1 MIQFPGFEDIFLT
14 IREPLLVL
22 DEELKVL
29 LANHSFYE
37 AFKVTPDET
46 LGNSIF
52 AVGNRQW
59 DIPSLRKLFEELL
72 PVNSNFDNYQVE
84 HVFPTIGHR
93 IMLLNARRIYHEGI
107 GMQMILVAIEDVTEL
122 KQMEDELRES
132 EERYRLVFETS
143 KDGLLILDKETGNIT
158 HANPA
163 VAELLGYSREEF
175 FGKKPHEIGVL
186 KDVEDFQ
193 ETEQELDKA
202 GFIHYDDASVETKEG
217 QRVAADIY
225 LINRAGWIQC
235 SIRDITNNKKLEGQL
250 RQAQKMEAVGLLA
263 GGIAHDFN
271 NILSAISGYGFLLHT
286 KMSSNDPLRVNVEQI
301 LESAERAAE
310 VTHSLLAFSK
320 KQVLNPRRL
329 NINDIIRRFEKLLT
343 GLIGEDIGLKT
354 VFTDKAGTV
363 MADAGQIE
371 QVLMNLATNARDA
384 MPSGGYLT
392 MSTGTVIL
400 DDTFIRTYGYGEP
413 GTYAL
418 ISVSDTG
425 IGMEQETVDKI
436 FEPFFTTKVHEK
448 GTGLGLAMVY
458 GIIKQH
464 NGYINVYSE
473 PGQGTTFG
481 IYLPA
486 IETREEAVVTAA
498 CVAPLK
504 GGTETVLVAEDDEKL
519 RKLSEIVLKQYGY
532 DVILSKDGED
542 AIKKFAD
549 NKDKIQLVIL
559 DMIMPKKNGIEVYEE
574 IKKMRPDIK
583 TIFSS
588 GYTADRKDKDKMFE
602 GGLDFIMKPVSPKD
616 LLGKIREV
624 LDK

>member
-46 LGNSIF
+46 MGNSIF

-473 PGQGTTFG
+473 PGQGTTFR